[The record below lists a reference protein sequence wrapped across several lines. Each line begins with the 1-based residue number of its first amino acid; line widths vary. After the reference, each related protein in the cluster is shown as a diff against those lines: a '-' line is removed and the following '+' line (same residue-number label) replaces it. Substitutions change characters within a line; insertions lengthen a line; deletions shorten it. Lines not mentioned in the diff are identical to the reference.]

1 MGASESKFTPEYAF
15 LDDSRIFT
23 LQMLLDNSYLG
34 MDLEDKEKRENA
46 KKDFVFLLNYLFK
59 QFQNKLDLLKIL
71 MRFLA
76 KNQIFLT
83 KGGVWKGNDLV
94 VQAIA
99 AAMDFI
105 RINNPKIFE
114 QVDREFNSWRKNF
127 LLELLLYFQ
136 NL

>member
-46 KKDFVFLLNYLFK
+46 KKDFVFLLNYLLK
-59 QFQNKLDLLKIL
+59 QFQNKPDMFKIL

-114 QVDREFNSWRKNF
+114 QVDRELNS
-127 LLELLLYFQ
+127 
-136 NL
+136 